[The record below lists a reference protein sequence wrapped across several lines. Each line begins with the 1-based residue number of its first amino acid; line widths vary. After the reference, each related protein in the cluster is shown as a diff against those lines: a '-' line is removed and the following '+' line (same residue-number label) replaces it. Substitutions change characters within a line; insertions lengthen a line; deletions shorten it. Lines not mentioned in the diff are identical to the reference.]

1 MILKSAQTAKIGKQ
15 FKSMRE
21 SLGLSEAEVSAKIFI
36 NIDYIKAIESGDYSI
51 FPARMFALRY
61 FEKYS
66 IFLGINQVFFDIYDA
81 DNIIHNDITNVKKNW
96 TEGFYPKIIM
106 VMSLVLLISLAFLFI
121 AQRDQSPLSS
131 EIINLPGER
140 SEETL
145 TKLLENDQKLI
156 NNALSLID
164 PLVQT
169 IANQAEES
177 QFSEFSVDEGI
188 IKNLSLRF
196 LEESW
201 VEIYQGNNQL
211 IYKLFKTNENLEI
224 SITPPFKIIVGN
236 ARGIV
241 GFYNQNE
248 INFTQAANKLNVSSI
263 EIDNE

>member
-1 MILKSAQTAKIGKQ
+1 
-15 FKSMRE
+15 
-21 SLGLSEAEVSAKIFI
+21 
-36 NIDYIKAIESGDYSI
+36 
-51 FPARMFALRY
+51 
-61 FEKYS
+61 
-66 IFLGINQVFFDIYDA
+66 
-81 DNIIHNDITNVKKNW
+81 
-96 TEGFYPKIIM
+96 M

-121 AQRDQSPLSS
+121 AQRDQSHLSS

-140 SEETL
+140 AEETFS
-145 TKLLENDQKLI
+145 KLLENDQKLI

-211 IYKLFKTNENLEI
+211 IFKTNENLEI

-248 INFTQAANKLNVSSI
+248 INFTQVANKLNVSSI